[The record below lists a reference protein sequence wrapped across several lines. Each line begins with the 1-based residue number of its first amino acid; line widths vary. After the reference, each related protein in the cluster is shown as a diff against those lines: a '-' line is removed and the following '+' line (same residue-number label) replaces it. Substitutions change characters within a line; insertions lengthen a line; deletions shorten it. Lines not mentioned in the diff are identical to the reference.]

1 MAAISG
7 SSWGSSTNDLRS
19 VYIATIESRIMYASS
34 AWSPLLTDT
43 RANLLQVIQNKAA
56 RIATHCH
63 KATLI
68 QDLHQEF
75 NRLSIRKLH
84 NIQTAIVAEKARRL
98 PVGDPLRDL
107 AFYPTQHEGLKFT
120 NQSWQHRS
128 DDVLKSLNM
137 NPERLTKYKTTIR
150 RSVKEREN
158 DFADIRNREST
169 TMFPMND
176 PSKVANADKVHFSPD
191 LFNKCSKSD
200 NTDEERRIATEV
212 TLNKLGSFDFQI
224 WTDGSVI
231 GQVGAGA
238 ALLFRDDE
246 VEPFKI
252 KHSAA
257 GYLCS
262 SYMAEAVAIR
272 AGLNE
277 FLLFATNNNVAGA
290 TLIICSDSQSNI
302 TSLKSGPLRQ
312 TTATGGYIW
321 KILLKLL
328 DDGMIS
334 KVVFQFVA
342 SHCGVTRN
350 EAADKQAELALN
362 RCSDLDQSKIP
373 IPMAAIKAVLKTG
386 VKNKELESF
395 DLDTYRGRICG
406 SDCTDLRKSSL
417 LSREDETLLH
427 QLRTGECKWMG
438 KFRNRLKIGD
448 STLCRWCGAV
458 DETVEHVFNNCES
471 VKVIDIKN
479 KLRVINAKVLHIDP
493 PLGLLF
499 FRDVIGLLKQDIT

>member
-1 MAAISG
+1 MDTLLRLVSDVQAGFNKSTRQKTVCTLIDLSRAFDKVNHEKLLLEFKKLGIPSCYANWFRSFLRDRKYAVKFGEEVSPYCRFANGVPQGSVSGPLLFIIFINSLAVRLEPLCFFKELRCTLFADDSSLYNSHEIVEKSAEIVQEGLNIVHIWSVDYGMPISVGKNEVILFSKSNADVVLNLTLGDDVVKQAKTVRLLGVMLDSKLLFRDHVDKIKKECGHPLSSMAAISG

-150 RSVKEREN
+150 RNVKEREN

-176 PSKVANADKVHFSPD
+176 PSKVANADKVHFFP
-191 LFNKCSKSD
+191 
-200 NTDEERRIATEV
+200 
-212 TLNKLGSFDFQI
+212 
-224 WTDGSVI
+224 
-231 GQVGAGA
+231 
-238 ALLFRDDE
+238 
-246 VEPFKI
+246 
-252 KHSAA
+252 
-257 GYLCS
+257 
-262 SYMAEAVAIR
+262 
-272 AGLNE
+272 
-277 FLLFATNNNVAGA
+277 
-290 TLIICSDSQSNI
+290 
-302 TSLKSGPLRQ
+302 
-312 TTATGGYIW
+312 
-321 KILLKLL
+321 
-328 DDGMIS
+328 
-334 KVVFQFVA
+334 
-342 SHCGVTRN
+342 
-350 EAADKQAELALN
+350 
-362 RCSDLDQSKIP
+362 
-373 IPMAAIKAVLKTG
+373 
-386 VKNKELESF
+386 
-395 DLDTYRGRICG
+395 
-406 SDCTDLRKSSL
+406 
-417 LSREDETLLH
+417 
-427 QLRTGECKWMG
+427 
-438 KFRNRLKIGD
+438 
-448 STLCRWCGAV
+448 
-458 DETVEHVFNNCES
+458 
-471 VKVIDIKN
+471 
-479 KLRVINAKVLHIDP
+479 
-493 PLGLLF
+493 
-499 FRDVIGLLKQDIT
+499 